1 MTLKVQVLISTEQLG
16 RKPCVVYGLWFMA
29 LIVQKKKFSQF
40 CPKQTI
46 FFKVKDVRFE
56 ELKNF
61 QMRKGIYG

>member
-1 MTLKVQVLISTEQLG
+1 MTLKVQVLKYRATRSQAM
-16 RKPCVVYGLWFMA
+16 CGLWFM
-29 LIVQKKKFSQF
+29 VYGPHCSKKKFSQF